1 MESSGFTK
9 LAAPTRESLNSG
21 FHDDRG
27 PKMNTVAMARFGALA
42 VLAATGAQAETFY
55 DKDGVLFMGEVR
67 LAVSN
72 AAICNVLEEKHSE
85 EEYEELKAN
94 QGRPLH
100 LWRIDLAVRNG
111 SGRELDFLRADSWVR
126 SEWPPCTNWDGPEAL
141 PEPFVAM
148 RWADSLEVL
157 SMPNGMWAGQ
167 EEGRALY
174 MLAFDG
180 QRPRLGEWDINYTF
194 ARGASATAR
203 DTEERRGSMGKPG
216 AEGRLPP
223 DIQSDLYL
231 RKAEQAV
238 ADGDLANAR
247 LAMERLEDLQREHG
261 LEPEGEDHFRHA
273 QAWEAAG
280 KPERAKLAAVQYLR
294 SRGREAEHY
303 AKALDL
309 INRADSGRGPPVA
322 EAAGVGQLR
331 ETPPGPQLRAG
342 ESRVFAGMEFVWMP
356 PGEFQMGSTSAEALD
371 GERPVTRVRISR
383 GFWLRRYE
391 VTQNEWQWVM
401 GSNPSEFSGCGSCPV
416 ENVSWDDAQAFIGR
430 LNGRAGETKYRL
442 PTEAEWEYAAR
453 AGTSADRYAANLD
466 AIAWYGSNSGDRT
479 HPVAQKAPNAWG
491 LHDMLGNVSEWVQD
505 WYGGYPGGSVAD
517 PRGPGTGSIR
527 AFRGGSWF
535 YRARLCRASGRHGAR
550 PGTLTSYLGFRL
562 LRIAP

>member
-9 LAAPTRESLNSG
+9 LATRTRESLNSG

-27 PKMNTVAMARFGALA
+27 PKMNTVAMARFGVLAVLA
-42 VLAATGAQAETFY
+42 VLAATGAQSETFY
-55 DKDGVLFMGEVR
+55 DKDGVLFEGAIR
-67 LAVSN
+67 PAVTN
-72 AAICNVLEEKHSE
+72 AAACNVLEEKHSE

-100 LWRIDLAVRNG
+100 LWRIDLSVRNG

-157 SMPNGMWAGQ
+157 SMPNGMHLGQ
-167 EEGRALY
+167 EERRALY

-194 ARGASATAR
+194 AGGASATAR
-203 DTEERRGSMGKPG
+203 DAEERGGSMGKPG

-261 LEPEGEDHFRHA
+261 LEPEGDDNFRHA
-273 QAWEAAG
+273 QFWEAVG
-280 KPERAKLAAVQYLR
+280 QPERAKLAAVQYLR

-303 AKALDL
+303 ADALDL
-309 INRADSGRGPPVA
+309 INRADSGRASPAA
-322 EAAGVGQLR
+322 ETGRAGQLR
-331 ETPPGPQLRAG
+331 ETPPALQLRAG
-342 ESRVFAGMEFVWMP
+342 ASRVFDGMEFVWIP
-356 PGEFQMGSTSAEALD
+356 AGEYQMGSTSPEALPH
-371 GERPVTRVRISR
+371 EQPVTRVRISR
-383 GFWLRRYE
+383 GYWLGRHE
-391 VTQNEWQWVM
+391 VTQSEWQAVM
-401 GSNPSEFSGCGSCPV
+401 GANPSHFSGCGSCPV

-430 LNGRAGETKYRL
+430 LNGRAGGARYRL

-453 AGTSADRYAANLD
+453 AGTARLTGGR
-466 AIAWYGSNSGDRT
+466 IRG
-479 HPVAQKAPNAWG
+479 
-491 LHDMLGNVSEWVQD
+491 VS
-505 WYGGYPGGSVAD
+505 
-517 PRGPGTGSIR
+517 PRGQRRKVTPCYTASH
-527 AFRGGSWF
+527 AQDA
-535 YRARLCRASGRHGAR
+535 ARHSVKR
-550 PGTLTSYLGFRL
+550 
-562 LRIAP
+562 